1 MLHYIDIR
9 LLPDPEFPEHQL
21 MGALYTKLHRL
32 LVQVQ
37 TDRIG
42 VSFPGY
48 QESPPTLGNTL
59 RLLGPESDLSRL
71 MESPWLKGIR
81 DHTEVMP
88 IAPAPLNAMHRP
100 LRRIQVKSNPDR
112 LMRRQMRRH
121 GLTEKQARER
131 VSDGKGERLRLPYV
145 TLSSTT
151 TGQRFPLFLRLGPA
165 VPEAGGWSFNAYGLS
180 NTAAIPWF

>member
-1 MLHYIDIR
+1 MLHYIDLR

-48 QESPPTLGNTL
+48 QESPPTLGSTL

-71 MESPWLKGIR
+71 MESPWLMGMR

-88 IAPAPLNAMHRP
+88 IAPVPENATHRP
-100 LRRIQVKSNPDR
+100 LRRIQVKSNPER

-121 GLTEKQARER
+121 GLTEQQARER
-131 VSDGKGERLRLPYV
+131 VPDGKGERLRLPYV
-145 TLSSTT
+145 TLGSTS
-151 TGQRFPLFLRLGPA
+151 TGQRFPLFLELGPA
-165 VPEAGGWSFNAYGLS
+165 VPAVEGWSFNAYGLS
-180 NTAAIPWF
+180 STTAAPWF